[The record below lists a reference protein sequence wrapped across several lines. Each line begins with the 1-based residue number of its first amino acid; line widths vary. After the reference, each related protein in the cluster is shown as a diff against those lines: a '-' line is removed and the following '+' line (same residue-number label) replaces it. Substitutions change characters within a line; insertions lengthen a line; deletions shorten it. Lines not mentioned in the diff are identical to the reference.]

1 VNNQENILIIDDE
14 LSPRE
19 SIRMVLKDWYNVST
33 APSGAEGLEFMSRNP
48 IDLVVLDIM
57 MPGMDGIT
65 TLKEIKKKHPDT
77 EVILLTAYASLK
89 TAKSAVRF
97 GALDYLTK
105 PFDKDDVVKVVKRG
119 LEKKRTSDSMKL
131 EREHLLYKTKELEE
145 QVDEAK
151 RNMLVNFEGTLNA
164 LIMTIDVKDHYT
176 CSHSDH
182 VARWSSEIARVLGMS
197 EQEVQK
203 IRQAATMHDIGK
215 IGIDERILNKE
226 DTLTLE
232 EYQEMKKHPAIGA
245 SIVQQVPI
253 LEYAVPIILYHH
265 ERFDGKGYPECI
277 GGDVVPL
284 NARIV
289 MIADAIDSMMHARPY
304 RNRLPMEKVVSEL
317 EENAGTQFDPG
328 LVDLIL
334 KSNILLNYKD
344 KAYRKQ

>member
-1 VNNQENILIIDDE
+1 
-14 LSPRE
+14 
-19 SIRMVLKDWYNVST
+19 
-33 APSGAEGLEFMSRNP
+33 
-48 IDLVVLDIM
+48 
-57 MPGMDGIT
+57 
-65 TLKEIKKKHPDT
+65 
-77 EVILLTAYASLK
+77 
-89 TAKSAVRF
+89 
-97 GALDYLTK
+97 
-105 PFDKDDVVKVVKRG
+105 
-119 LEKKRTSDSMKL
+119 
-131 EREHLLYKTKELEE
+131 
-145 QVDEAK
+145 
-151 RNMLVNFEGTLNA
+151 
-164 LIMTIDVKDHYT
+164 
-176 CSHSDH
+176 
-182 VARWSSEIARVLGMS
+182 
-197 EQEVQK
+197 
-203 IRQAATMHDIGK
+203 
-215 IGIDERILNKE
+215 
-226 DTLTLE
+226 LE